1 MAGTPLLHG
10 EFGSYPARGPRF
22 ALTLTPVALHVQR
35 LRPRPEAWPQG
46 GLVPLAEVSGCRTL
60 CSCSPN
66 DSAAYL
72 CVYTYPRGRRGGRRR
87 AARTFRADRAP
98 DYKENH
104 AEAQRWA
111 TALTC
116 LLRGVPL
123 PGDLEIT
130 PELLPRPP
138 RLLLLVNPFGGRG
151 LAWQW
156 CKNHVLPMISEAGLS
171 FNLIQTERQNHAREL
186 VQGLRLNEWDGI
198 VTVSG
203 DGLLYEVVNGLLDRP
218 DWEEAVKIPVGV
230 LPCGSGN
237 ALAGAINQHGGFE
250 PAIGLDLLLN
260 CSLLMCRGG
269 GSPLDLL
276 SVTLASGA
284 RCFSLLSVAWGFV
297 SDVDIQSERFRVLGP
312 ARFTLGTVLRL
323 ASLHVYPGRL
333 SYLPASPPA
342 SNGPAAA
349 PQPLP
354 RAASE
359 LALAPA
365 PASAPPP
372 ETHSPLHRSVSDLP
386 LARGPDVPRGPQEE
400 PSPSPPP
407 SPGPCLLSPDPPLP
421 PGPPSL
427 GPSPLTLP
435 PLSRGPPVG
444 SPSEGPGEPLAPTK
458 APASPDAQ
466 TSPVPAAS
474 PHSESPG
481 PATLPG
487 PKDDLLPPLG
497 SPLPPG
503 WVTLEGDFVLILAQ
517 SPSHLCA
524 DLVAVPNARFGDG
537 LVHLCWVRG
546 GVSRAS
552 LLRLFLAMEKGGH
565 FGLGCPQLGYAT
577 ARAFRLEP
585 LTRHGILTV
594 DGEQVEYGPLQ
605 AQIHPGLGTLLTGPE
620 APGSQP
626 AGGHPGEGAK
636 PSLSPAG
643 SKSNRARA
651 CLLGGGRAA

>member
-60 CSCSPN
+60 RSCSPN

-342 SNGPAAA
+342 SNGPPAA

-365 PASAPPP
+365 PASAPSP

-386 LARGPDVPRGPQEE
+386 LARGPEFPHGPQED

-421 PGPPSL
+421 PGPASM
-427 GPSPLTLP
+427 GPSPP
-435 PLSRGPPVG
+435 DSQASPCSIP
-444 SPSEGPGEPLAPTK
+444 PSEGLGELRAPHPSPCPAPLSPDPQTS
-458 APASPDAQ
+458 PDPMASPD
-466 TSPVPAAS
+466 SESPAAS
-474 PHSESPG
+474 SLH
-481 PATLPG
+481 G

-552 LLRLFLAMEKGGH
+552 LLRLFLAMERGGH

-620 APGSQP
+620 ASGSHL
-626 AGGHPGEGAK
+626 AGGEAWGPKCG
-636 PSLSPAG
+636 PVPW
-643 SKSNRARA
+643 
-651 CLLGGGRAA
+651 GGGKA